1 MNTEQTV
8 LREGFLSDEQKKSFE
23 KILAEIVLSYDKQ
36 RDAKDV
42 KQFCADYMLELKT
55 FEDASAAL
63 VTVTDVCDTI
73 DRIDEEYQSLREAE
87 QRGTSRA
94 NWLKG
99 ILEEFLSAEKGKK
112 RNEIITEL
120 QHSVADAATN
130 LFRKTTKQD
139 TQIAAPLPTYS
150 LDHPVDA
157 QIAVDH
163 LVGGLQNVATLTTLV
178 FSDEFEKDAEKTF
191 QEIGAVKNFFS
202 DPLGAARDRN
212 LKKIV
217 SVGAAIAQHAGAF
230 TLPAGTGLTEISAAV
245 DMGLSTVKAAYKV
258 GAGETT
264 PLKAM
269 EYVYDRATAVASTLV
284 KCKSAAIGWA
294 KGTAIGAKIGSVFGS
309 VGTVVGAVAGGVVG
323 KLAGDKV
330 GGYLA
335 QGVKKVAEVAK
346 SAVKTVVEG
355 VKNAAKS
362 FAKSKWNPLNW

>member
-1 MNTEQTV
+1 MNERPAEFETLTDHDRQSVEQI
-8 LREGFLSDEQKKSFE
+8 LRDMLS
-23 KILAEIVLSYDKQ
+23 AYDRE

-139 TQIAAPLPTYS
+139 AQIAAPLPTYS

-294 KGTAIGAKIGSVFGS
+294 KGTAIGAKIGATFGA

-330 GGYLA
+330 GSYLA